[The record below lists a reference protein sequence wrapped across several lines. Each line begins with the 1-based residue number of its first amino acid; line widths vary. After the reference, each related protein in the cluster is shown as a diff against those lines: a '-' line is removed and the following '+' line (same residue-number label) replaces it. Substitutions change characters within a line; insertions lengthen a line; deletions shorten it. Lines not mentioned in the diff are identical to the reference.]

1 MSLKLPTEELPPQL
15 PEGVMGKIYRR
26 FVENA
31 WRSKNAQLHEDID
44 FMSEQDAAAHL
55 WPRFFSHVM
64 LWAVFAFIA
73 IALIWASLATVDE
86 ITEATGK
93 VVPSSQVQV
102 IQNLEGGIV
111 SKILVQVGQ
120 VVKKGQLL
128 VQLDET
134 RFSSSNE
141 ENQAKVNSLQARISR
156 LTAEAYNKPFE
167 RPAKLLQEQP
177 ELVEHEQSLY
187 LARQRELWA
196 NIAVMQQQADQRSQE
211 IEEKKLR
218 ETQLQQ
224 SLKLVEQEL
233 SMTRPLMQQ
242 GVVSEVEILRLER
255 QVNDLKGDLESTR
268 IEIPR
273 LSAGVQEIRSRIDG
287 LNMKFRS
294 EAMNE
299 LSQARAEYA
308 SSSAIDIAIG
318 DRLARTAIRSPVNG
332 IIKQIMVNTVGGVIQ
347 PGMELMEIVPIE
359 DDLLIQA
366 RVRPSDIAFLRPG
379 QEAMVKIS
387 AYDFSVYGGF
397 PGVLEQISAD
407 TIANEKGESFY
418 QITVRTKASTLT
430 KYKDQMTIIPGM
442 QATVDIKTGKKTI
455 LSFIIK
461 PIIKT
466 KENALRER

>member
-1 MSLKLPTEELPPQL
+1 MRLNTPTEKQNSQP
-15 PEGVMGKIYRR
+15 PEGVMEKAPRR
-26 FVENA
+26 F
-31 WRSKNAQLHEDID
+31 NAQLHEDID
-44 FMSEQDAAAHL
+44 FMSEQVAASLL
-55 WPRFFSHVM
+55 WPRFFSRVM
-64 LWAVFAFIA
+64 LWAMFVFVI
-73 IALIWASLATVDE
+73 IALVWAGLSTVDE
-86 ITEATGK
+86 ITVATGK

-111 SKILVQVGQ
+111 SRISVQVGE

-134 RFSSSNE
+134 RFSSSNK
-141 ENQAKVNSLQARISR
+141 ENQGKLESLQAKISR

-167 RPAKLLQEQP
+167 RPAQLLKGRP
-177 ELVEHEQSLY
+177 ELVEHELALY
-187 LARQRELWA
+187 MARQRELEA
-196 NIAVMQQQADQRSQE
+196 NIAVLRQQADQRSQE
-211 IEEKKLR
+211 IDEKRSR

-242 GVVSEVEILRLER
+242 GVVSEVEVLRLER
-255 QVNDLKGDLESTR
+255 QVNDLKGDLASTR
-268 IEIPR
+268 IAIPR
-273 LSAGVQEIRSRIDG
+273 LSAGVQEIRNRIEG

-299 LSQARAEYA
+299 LSHARDEYA
-308 SSSAIDIAIG
+308 SNSAIDIAIG
-318 DRLARTAIRSPVNG
+318 DRLTRTAIRSPVNG

-347 PGMELMEIVPIE
+347 PGMNLMEIVPIE
-359 DDLLIQA
+359 DDLLIEA
-366 RVRPSDIAFLRPG
+366 RVRPSDIAFLHPG
-379 QEAMVKIS
+379 QEALVKIS
-387 AYDFSVYGGF
+387 AYDFSIYGGL
-397 PGVLEQISAD
+397 PGTLERISAD
-407 TIANEKGESFY
+407 TITNEKGEGFY

-430 KYKDQMTIIPGM
+430 KYKDQMAIIPGM

-455 LSFIIK
+455 LSFILK